1 MIYIFFVFESIPVS
15 VTGSLKSSSGLEKR
29 SAHTVTEHKGGIG
42 RSHDPNRS
50 ASFFV
55 TCLYAHSVKYRIKN
69 NYNMELS

>member
-15 VTGSLKSSSGLEKR
+15 VTGRLKRSLGLEKR
-29 SAHTVTEHKGGIG
+29 SAHTVIKQDGGIG

-55 TCLYAHSVKYRIKN
+55 TCLYAYAMKYRIKN
-69 NYNMELS
+69 NYNM